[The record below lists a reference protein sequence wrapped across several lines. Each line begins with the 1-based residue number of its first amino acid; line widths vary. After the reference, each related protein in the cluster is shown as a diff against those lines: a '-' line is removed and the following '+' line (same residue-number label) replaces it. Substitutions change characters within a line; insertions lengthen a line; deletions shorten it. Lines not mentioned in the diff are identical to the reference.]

1 MAGLGKNKYTMFGV
15 AAILLWSSL
24 MALTRNIAELF
35 GPIGGAAM
43 MYTVSTLAL
52 AMVMG
57 VPRFS
62 DFNRKYLWLG
72 GGLFVSYE
80 IFLALALGMANDRHQ
95 AMEMAVI
102 NYLWPALTVL
112 LAVVSSKRKVNILV
126 YPSVFVAFMGVAWC
140 ISGDAGISLSLLTE
154 NIATNPLTYFMA
166 FSASFIWAFYCN
178 ITPKMSNGKNAIV
191 LFFAATAAT
200 LWVQY
205 FLSGESGMTFNPSS
219 VITLLLSGIV
229 MGAGYALWN
238 QAIIGGNMVL
248 LATFSY
254 FTPVFSTLFSSF
266 YLSVALGASFWQG
279 VSLVT
284 LGSLVCYWA
293 TKEKPEQQQVQAS
306 SSHS

>member
-1 MAGLGKNKYTMFGV
+1 MAGLGSNKYTLFGV
-15 AAILLWSSL
+15 AAILLWSTL

-43 MYTVSTLAL
+43 LYTVSTISL

-57 VPRFS
+57 VPKLS
-62 DFNRKYLWLG
+62 DFNRKYLLLG
-72 GGLFVSYE
+72 GALFISYE

-112 LAVVSSKRKVNILV
+112 LAVVSTKRKVSALV
-126 YPSVFVAFMGVAWC
+126 YPSVLVAFVGVAWC
-140 ISGDAGISLSLLTE
+140 ISGDSGLALSVLAA
-154 NIATNPLTYFMA
+154 NIATNPITYFMA
-166 FSASFIWAFYCN
+166 FSAAFIWAFYCN

-191 LFFAATAAT
+191 LFFAATAIT
-200 LWVQY
+200 LWIQY
-205 FLSGESGMTFNPSS
+205 AFSSESGMTFTLSS
-219 VITLLLSGIV
+219 VSTLLISGVV

-254 FTPVFSTLFSSF
+254 FTPVFSTIFSSF

-279 VSLVT
+279 VALVT
-284 LGSLVCYWA
+284 IGSLVCYWA
-293 TKEKPEQQQVQAS
+293 TKEKPEHENAPA
-306 SSHS
+306 